1 MHFLCLSN
9 ILLFVCKIIG
19 ESRAKSGRLREKQT
33 GENGRKAEHTYR
45 KAGTNQRT
53 GQTLLVGIL
62 FQTAHI
68 VSHGLICMFS
78 HVQKASDYRL
88 FIISCRK

>member
-1 MHFLCLSN
+1 MCE
-9 ILLFVCKIIG
+9 IIG

-33 GENGRKAEHTYR
+33 RENGRKAEHTYR

-53 GQTLLVGIL
+53 GQTLFVCIL

-68 VSHGLICMFS
+68 ASHGLICNFN
-78 HVQKASDYRL
+78 HVQKASDYTL